1 MSRGS
6 IEREVGPRWLDRYL
20 RSGEQDVV
28 ATRRHGVAI
37 LEPWLSVAVGLAI
50 VLIVGTRSPSSAGLP
65 LITEVL
71 LWCWLLLLGRAVLIT
86 CDWRR
91 TWFVATN
98 TRLLLVYGFVIRKVA
113 MMPLGKVTDMT
124 YERSVPGRLLGYGT
138 FVLESAGQDQ
148 ALRVMDH
155 IPNPDEAYRAIIAE
169 IFPGDDGDDKMDGDG
184 DEMDGGE
191 SDPTIHRALGGRR
204 GAPESRVK
212 RRWGMRRLVGGTS
225 FDTVAKLRRLIL
237 STPPEPYRGTPRPET
252 VLPPSRGSG
261 VRSVAAPTTARLRGS
276 SPPQDHHRHEDPVDR
291 GTFTDGAIIYSS
303 WPDDRP
309 QVDDE
314 HGPEGPPTDPFG
326 SRI

>member
-1 MSRGS
+1 MSRGYS
-6 IEREVGPRWLDRYL
+6 EREAGARWLDRYL

-50 VLIVGTRSPSSAGLP
+50 VLVVGTRAPSSAGLP
-65 LITEVL
+65 IITEVL
-71 LWCWLLLLGRAVLIT
+71 WWCWFLLLGRAILIT

-98 TRLLLVYGFVIRKVA
+98 KRLLLVYGFVIRKVA

-169 IFPGDDGDDKMDGDG
+169 IFPGDDDDGDDDKRDG
-184 DEMDGGE
+184 DGGE
-191 SDPTIHRALGGRR
+191 SDLTTQRVLDARG
-204 GAPESRVK
+204 GAPESHVK
-212 RRWGMRRLVGGTS
+212 RRWSMRHLLGGTPV
-225 FDTVAKLRRLIL
+225 DAAATLGRLIL

-252 VLPPSRGSG
+252 VLHPSRGSG
-261 VRSVAAPTTARLRGS
+261 ERSVAAPTTARPRS
-276 SPPQDHHRHEDPVDR
+276 ASPSPDHHRRDDPVDR

-303 WPDDRP
+303 WPDDRR

-314 HGPEGPPTDPFG
+314 YGPEGPPTDPFG